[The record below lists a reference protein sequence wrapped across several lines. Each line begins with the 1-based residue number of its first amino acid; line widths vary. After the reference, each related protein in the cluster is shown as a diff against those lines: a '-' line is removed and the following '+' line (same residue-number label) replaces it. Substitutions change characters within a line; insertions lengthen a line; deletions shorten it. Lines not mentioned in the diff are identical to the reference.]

1 MRHALGDLSKGFAKS
16 IVLLAGIAVTGIAG
30 AQSADRAGT
39 WETRLAVT
47 FENSADWDFE
57 GGTTAEIDSDI
68 GWVLGFGYHLNDN
81 FEVGG
86 TFEFGQQDYVADIAN
101 GTLPG
106 VVFSVDG
113 ELETLRLMID
123 GTYNFLPGKFS
134 PFISGAIGYSWID
147 TNIATQPP
155 QTGCWWDPWWGYICT
170 TYQNTKSIDG
180 LTYRLGVGMRY
191 DISDT
196 FAVHAAY
203 RMTWIDLD
211 NANGTPDQDGF
222 LLGVGWKF

>member
-1 MRHALGDLSKGFAKS
+1 MRYALGDLKKGLTK
-16 IVLLAGIAVTGIAG
+16 ITILLAGVAVTGNAG

-47 FENSADWDFE
+47 FENSTDWDFE
-57 GGTTAEIDSDI
+57 GGTQAAIEDDI

-81 FEVGG
+81 LEVGG

-101 GTLPG
+101 GVLPG

-134 PFISGAIGYSWID
+134 PFISGAVGWSWID
-147 TNIATQPP
+147 FVWHLFIA
-155 QTGCWWDPWWGYICT
+155 
-170 TYQNTKSIDG
+170 
-180 LTYRLGVGMRY
+180 L
-191 DISDT
+191 
-196 FAVHAAY
+196 
-203 RMTWIDLD
+203 
-211 NANGTPDQDGF
+211 
-222 LLGVGWKF
+222 